1 MAKVDRKYLVLKPEV
16 EKIFEDLEKYK
27 DFCRFN
33 GQIFDERD
41 LYRSETWR
49 RSVGQGREY
58 PRRNFRTQSRHNG

>member
-27 DFCRFN
+27 NFCRFN

-41 LYRSETWR
+41 LYKSETWR
-49 RSVGQGREY
+49 RSVGQGRDGA
-58 PRRNFRTQSRHNG
+58 RRQFRNQTRNNG